1 MHPDLPFAILGKK
14 PRLNP
19 REWSEVL
26 QDLFKLKELIP
37 VVTLNL
43 CLEILCES
51 LLCSEENLNLV
62 RDIFDYKPADA
73 LFKTKSAMLYVLS
86 VYKIST
92 IPLESK
98 EKIVTTAC
106 EYFLDSA
113 KDVDDPSLEQ
123 AKQVRLIIFYIFA
136 I

>member
-1 MHPDLPFAILGKK
+1 M
-14 PRLNP
+14 
-19 REWSEVL
+19 
-26 QDLFKLKELIP
+26 
-37 VVTLNL
+37 TLNL

-51 LLCSEENLNLV
+51 LLCSEENLYLV

-86 VYKIST
+86 VYKINT

-113 KDVDDPSLEQ
+113 KDVDDPNLEQ
-123 AKQVRLIIFYIFA
+123 AKQVRLIICCIFA

>member
-1 MHPDLPFAILGKK
+1 M
-14 PRLNP
+14 
-19 REWSEVL
+19 
-26 QDLFKLKELIP
+26 
-37 VVTLNL
+37 
-43 CLEILCES
+43 
-51 LLCSEENLNLV
+51 NLV

-113 KDVDDPSLEQ
+113 KDVDDPNLALAGQCLDLIEPERLQ
-123 AKQVRLIIFYIFA
+123 GYRDFLQVII
-136 I
+136 